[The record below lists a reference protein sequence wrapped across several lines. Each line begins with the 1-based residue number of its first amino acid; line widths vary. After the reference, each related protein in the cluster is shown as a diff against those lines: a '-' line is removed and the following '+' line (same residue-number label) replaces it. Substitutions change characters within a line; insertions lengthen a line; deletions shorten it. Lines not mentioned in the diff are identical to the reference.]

1 MVNRKSFC
9 ENCSFLP
16 HRRGSSISWSD
27 WRRRWFFMRSRN
39 SSSAINK
46 SLHYWLFE
54 VKGCCQSLINMYL
67 LLFDLS
73 CISSMR
79 CVSVNSEQIQNQWF
93 WSLACSGR
101 CVFNTCTKNWF
112 VPGQLI
118 SPGFRMRHVF
128 DVLIYVP
135 ERETGK
141 AGWRVADDSRWHS
154 GPQVNPCVTP
164 RTD

>member
-1 MVNRKSFC
+1 MRLGPNRKSFC

-112 VPGQLI
+112 VPGLAHATGVHERNTVPYARFALQKRH
-118 SPGFRMRHVF
+118 GFCAKAREKNMQRHR
-128 DVLIYVP
+128 LG
-135 ERETGK
+135 TL
-141 AGWRVADDSRWHS
+141 
-154 GPQVNPCVTP
+154 
-164 RTD
+164 